1 MGWTRWTGRTGENVS
16 LASERAE
23 NGFALT
29 GYGLAAL
36 LGRRYLL
43 DGLDS
48 LDGLDGRE
56 RLASGRAEDGFAQT
70 GSGRAEDGF
79 ALTGSGRAEV
89 NIPLSALTES

>member
-1 MGWTRWTGRTGENVS
+1 MGWTGENVS

-36 LGRRYLL
+36 SGRRYLL

-48 LDGLDGRE
+48 LDGSDGRE
-56 RLASGRAEDGFAQT
+56 RLASERAENGFAQT
-70 GSGRAEDGF
+70 GYGLA
-79 ALTGSGRAEV
+79 AL
-89 NIPLSALTES
+89 

>member
-29 GYGLAAL
+29 G
-36 LGRRYLL
+36 
-43 DGLDS
+43 S
-48 LDGLDGRE
+48 E
-56 RLASGRAEDGFAQT
+56 RAENGFALTGSERAENGFAQT
-70 GSGRAEDGF
+70 GSERAENGF
-79 ALTGSGRAEV
+79 AQTGV